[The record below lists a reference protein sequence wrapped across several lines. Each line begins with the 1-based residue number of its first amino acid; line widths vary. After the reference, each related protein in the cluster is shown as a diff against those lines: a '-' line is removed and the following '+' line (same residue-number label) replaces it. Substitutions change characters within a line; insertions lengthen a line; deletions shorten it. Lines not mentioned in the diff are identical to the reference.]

1 MIPFWRK
8 KHQEEPD
15 HKTSFILK
23 NGGILL
29 EQLVT
34 TFDGKR
40 NPIRNFSSEELKSA
54 TNNYNTKNVIIRDS
68 QYKLYKG
75 FLLDRQIS
83 VMTYESNDKYPY
95 NDDPYDY
102 CINNIVF
109 SSQMCHKHIL
119 KLIGCCL
126 ETQVPILVFESLDK
140 YGTLKDLESLSW
152 RQRLKISMEI
162 ANTFAYL
169 HVGFPRPIVY
179 GNMTSSIILLDEHF
193 VPKLIDFSYAECIPE
208 GETHIKDARIRG
220 TLGYIAPELFRG
232 VLDEKCDVYGFGILL
247 LEILTGQSKIDLILS
262 ISETEDET
270 ETKDEDRK
278 FFARMDDYWLRD
290 FETGDKNL
298 FCHDFVKNINGEN
311 WFIVVV
317 DPTIIGDGLCPETRQ
332 QIQVFLELVVIK
344 CISYSAGDR
353 PSMIDVA
360 KQLRQ
365 LYLSASS

>member
-8 KHQEEPD
+8 KHQEKEA
-15 HKTSFILK
+15 FVLK

-29 EQLVT
+29 EQLIT

-40 NPIRNFSSEELKSA
+40 NPIRNFSSEELKLA
-54 TNNYNTKNVIIRDS
+54 TNNYDTMDVIMDGDNF
-68 QYKLYKG
+68 KLYKG
-75 FLLDRQIS
+75 FLPDRQIS
-83 VMTYESNDKYPY
+83 IMQFISGSQQA
-95 NDDPYDY
+95 YDF

-109 SSQMCHKHIL
+109 ASQMCHKHIL

-126 ETQVPILVFESLDK
+126 ETEVPILVFESLVK
-140 YGTLKDLESLSW
+140 YGTLEDHILNHHKCHLETLSW
-152 RQRLKISMEI
+152 RQRLKIAMEI
-162 ANTFAYL
+162 SHTFAYL

-179 GNMTSSIILLDEHF
+179 SWMNLFHFLLDENC
-193 VPKLIDFSYAECIPE
+193 VPKLIDFSVAQCIPE
-208 GETHIKDARIRG
+208 GETQIKDAVVRG
-220 TLGYIAPELFRG
+220 TIGYIAPELFKG
-232 VLDEKCDVYGFGILL
+232 VLDEKCDVYGFGSLL
-247 LEILTGQSKIDLILS
+247 IELLTGQLMFDLMQS

-278 FFARMDDYWLRD
+278 FFARVGDNWTRD
-290 FETGDKNL
+290 FENYWMGPNYVRK
-298 FCHDFVKNINGEN
+298 INGEN

-344 CISYSAGDR
+344 CLSRSAGDR

-360 KQLRQ
+360 KQLKQ
-365 LYLSASS
+365 LYLSASA